1 MAVDIEQLK
10 KYLEI
15 GPDKEFSPEEISE
28 IETLRETILDLSQK
42 EFAKDRSLKK
52 VLVNIENALVKCGKL
67 EASEVTFLK

>member
-15 GPDKEFSPEEISE
+15 AQDKEFSPEEISE
-28 IETLRETILDLSQK
+28 MEAQRETILDLSQK
-42 EFAKDRSLKK
+42 EFAKEKSLEQI
-52 VLVNIENALVKCGKL
+52 LINIENALVKCGKL